1 MRACKRSVKG
11 ALATTALTA
20 VLALVGVVA
29 VVPGGVAWADEPA
42 VAPDLLENG
51 SYEVSDADSF
61 ARAMQ
66 EVAKLS
72 EGSEATIE
80 VTANVDLTG
89 SEVSWGAEGVKLTVK
104 GGAGST
110 PLITVDGDRLDLAG
124 QVSFE
129 NIHVSASVI
138 YANGHALVLGDG
150 FGGGADGQTRM
161 TVYGGSDS
169 DLDLNDGG
177 STSVTVLDGVYKL
190 IVGGNSAGT
199 LTGDTYVEFGGD
211 ARFPTA
217 ADGKGEDDTATGSSA
232 GYNLYQNAIIES
244 EWVGSG
250 GVSQLKS
257 VTKRG
262 VIPYGIYG
270 GGIDAD
276 TKGSTTVKMT
286 GGEVYQIFGGGAAT
300 WNPTYAES
308 NSRQG
313 TVSGNTSVHVS
324 AGEVKS
330 IYGGGYNG
338 VDAYRGDEY
347 DRKPP
352 KEARRTRAVVS
363 GTAYVTIDGTAHVPA
378 CEQSEDPSSTGP
390 DPAAVHGGSFHSTVG
405 ATEVVVGGNARIE
418 SGGKKGTGY
427 GCGTLFGAGTN
438 DVVLNATSVTLT
450 GDARIGVDGQ
460 PDLSG
465 RYVVS
470 QGYFSS
476 MTPLGYAAQ
485 SYIGGVSIGYG
496 SEILNEG
503 GAPYAATAT
512 VAGGQVDVLTIGN
525 KSRNTSQ
532 ASKSVTG
539 NVLLQQTGGTVAAIE
554 ASCISEKNVEV
565 TGNVDVKVSGGT
577 VQNYIMGRYDSSHTA
592 DTVIGG
598 KATLELSG
606 AAANGDYLT
615 VPLIENMDSVTVKN
629 GAKIAVEGSWTVN
642 DYEGKYGYTNPNPD
656 YMNPVTGVPFYQVK
670 ELTVEKGAAL
680 AISQEHALI
689 EGNITINGQLEIKRS
704 NSGVEAPL
712 TAEGTAAGEGAL
724 LPFAGTSYGTGSLP
738 KEGEEYVFALKEGST
753 MELTLANAGESGLGV
768 GVQDE
773 GSTQSAWYIVKEEP
787 AEQLWYYEVYCEV
800 INEDGTPTWTRYK
813 GGQGGWALPDA
824 TVSIDQDDFNGED
837 LGWLAVDGSGNE
849 ILGTHYVYD
858 ENYPTGEMS
867 HRLSATCAE
876 ATKDNPLKIYYRAT
890 PHTVTY
896 KFGGDAPSYVKLPA
910 DQDTC
915 YSAPITVAEEPTAPG
930 WTFKGWTSDDVTIE
944 DGAFLMPNEDVTIT
958 GTWERTATSLTPT
971 ATSLVAYEGGE
982 GSSANSGDAL
992 PEPVWRFEAEGWTLY
1007 FDGKEQPEGTAAFN
1021 WAYFPEEG
1029 DAEQTS
1035 AATKGVYELR
1045 AWPLDSDVE
1054 VMAKAEDG
1062 TYYYLDLTS
1071 EQVVKDADGND
1082 VTVRVRDVT
1091 DDDAAETLAPEVFKP
1106 VYGEETS
1113 HVATRS
1119 AIQDGAC
1126 DASEAHAHVADGT
1139 TFEINGIDGLTV
1151 SNDAK
1156 ISLLFDE
1163 FIPDVLGQSDRMN
1176 VLDGKARTA
1185 AGGVFATSENVEA
1198 EFRYMDL
1205 VDTTN
1210 GNVWVAPADESAVTV
1225 FLPYTDSMTAES
1237 EIAVVYFDDL
1247 TRDYTVDLDAANLD
1261 EEVANATAHAL
1272 AVTKTA
1278 DGITFEVPYQEFGPF
1293 EIMWVDDDGDEGPEG
1308 PTGGDQKP
1316 AGDKNDQ
1323 GDKNDDIPDTG
1334 DESFSAVPVLVAGC
1348 VVVVVA
1354 AGVLVWVRKRQ

>member
-1 MRACKRSVKG
+1 MRACKRSIKG

-42 VAPDLLENG
+42 VAPDPLENG

-169 DLDLNDGG
+169 NLDLAGG
-177 STSVTVLDGVYKL
+177 SASVTVLDGVYKL

-232 GYNLYQNAIIES
+232 GYNLYQAAEYES
-244 EWVGSG
+244 SFNPVM
-250 GVSQLKS
+250 VSY
-257 VTKRG
+257 TKRG
-262 VIPYGIYG
+262 VIPYAIYG
-270 GGIDAD
+270 GGINAD
-276 TKGSTTVKMT
+276 TKGNATVEMT
-286 GGEVYQIFGGGAAT
+286 GGEVYQIFGGGAALM
-300 WNPTYAES
+300 NPNYAGS
-308 NSRQG
+308 SDK
-313 TVSGNTSVHVS
+313 SGLVDGDTTVHVTG
-324 AGEVKS
+324 GEVKS

-338 VDAYRGDEY
+338 IDVFGGDDY
-347 DRKPP
+347 DEVPDN
-352 KEARRTRAVVS
+352 ARSTRAVVS
-363 GTAYVTIDGTAHVPA
+363 GTAHVTIEGNAVAPA
-378 CEQSEDPSSTGP
+378 CEQSEDASTSGA

-418 SGGKKGTGY
+418 TGGAANTTGY
-427 GCGTLFGAGTN
+427 GYGSLFGAGTN
-438 DVVLNATSVTLT
+438 DIVLGTTSVTLKDT
-450 GDARIGVDGQ
+450 ARIGSDKNV
-460 PDLSG
+460 LNTS
-465 RYVVS
+465 S
-470 QGYFSS
+470 ALTQGSCGS
-476 MTPLGYAAQ
+476 MTPLGYAAK
-485 SYIGGVSIGYG
+485 SGCYLGGAKFSYG

-503 GAPYAATAT
+503 SAPYAATAT
-512 VAGGQVDVLTIGN
+512 VEGGRVDVLTIGN
-525 KSRNTSQ
+525 KSRNLSQ
-532 ASKSVTG
+532 ASKTVTG

-577 VQNYIMGRYDSSHTA
+577 VQSYIMGRYDSSHTT
-592 DTVIGG
+592 DKVIVG

-606 AAANGDYLT
+606 TAADGYLT

-629 GAKIAVEGSWTVN
+629 GAKIAIEGSWTVN

-704 NSGVEAPL
+704 NNGVEAPL
-712 TAEGTAAGEGAL
+712 TAEGTAGGTGSL
-724 LPFAGTSYGTGSLP
+724 LPFEGTSYGTGSLP

-800 INEDGTPTWTRYK
+800 INEDGTPTWTCYK
-813 GGQGGWALPDA
+813 DGQGGWALPDA

-858 ENYPTGEMS
+858 ENYPTGETS

-896 KFGGDAPSYVKLPA
+896 KFGGDAPSHVKLPA

-1029 DAEQTS
+1029 DAEQTD

-1045 AWPLDSDVE
+1045 AWPLDNVSE
-1054 VMAKAEDG
+1054 VVAKDKNG

-1113 HVATRS
+1113 HVAMRS

-1225 FLPYTDSMTAES
+1225 FLPYTRSMTAES

-1247 TRDYTVDLDAANLD
+1247 TRDYTVDLDAADLD
-1261 EEVANATAHAL
+1261 EEVANTTAHAL

-1293 EIMWVDDDGDEGPEG
+1293 EIMWVNDDGDEGPEG